1 MKKKIKECKKEE
13 IKEKTIVQ
21 KKNVRNK
28 KKIKKY
34 VKKHA

>member
-1 MKKKIKECKKEE
+1 
-13 IKEKTIVQ
+13 VQ

-34 VKKHA
+34 VKKHAWKKKSRVDLKMKIRNEK